1 MNYELIIFYIFSVFI
16 FIVAPGPVAML
27 VCKNATHSLKSAFLT
42 IIGTN
47 LSSLILIGV
56 AVATILGVVTISP
69 NLLDW
74 LSFLGAFFILYL
86 GVNGLILDIKNSDN
100 ASFTTQNDTKH
111 YFLQGFLIAISNP
124 KDIIFFTAFFPQF
137 IGVTSEIKSSI
148 FLLSILWIV
157 LDFSLLLSYAA
168 VMKTNFVAKFKRQ
181 ISICGDIVLI
191 AIALFA
197 MVRFVFI

>member
-100 ASFTTQNDTKH
+100 ASFTTQNDTKN

-124 KDIIFFTAFFPQF
+124 KDIIFFTALF
-137 IGVTSEIKSSI
+137 SKEICK
-148 FLLSILWIV
+148 
-157 LDFSLLLSYAA
+157 
-168 VMKTNFVAKFKRQ
+168 
-181 ISICGDIVLI
+181 
-191 AIALFA
+191 
-197 MVRFVFI
+197 VRFVPLPFVLASLFVSDELLLIPLVVP